1 MLRDY
6 KNEKG
11 IVQALSNKK
20 IYHPIVKRIGEN
32 WYKTTLKED
41 GFTFEDNLINTF
53 ASLQG
58 LDCVF
63 DEESFWE
70 KYTKEVPLN
79 EFLKTL
85 RKERCWLRGFIPY
98 TAKEVF
104 YCGEKRYT
112 CKPEDEIAK
121 IQIYSIISNK
131 KLDKNIVKTII

>member
-1 MLRDY
+1 MLRNY
-6 KNEKG
+6 KNKKG
-11 IVQALSNKK
+11 IGQVLSNRR

-53 ASLQG
+53 TSLQA

-79 EFLKTL
+79 EFLETL
-85 RKERCWLRGFIPY
+85 RNERCWLRGFIPY
-98 TAKEVF
+98 TTEEVF

-112 CKPEDEIAK
+112 CKPKDEIAK

-131 KLDKNIVKTII
+131 KLDKDMVTTII